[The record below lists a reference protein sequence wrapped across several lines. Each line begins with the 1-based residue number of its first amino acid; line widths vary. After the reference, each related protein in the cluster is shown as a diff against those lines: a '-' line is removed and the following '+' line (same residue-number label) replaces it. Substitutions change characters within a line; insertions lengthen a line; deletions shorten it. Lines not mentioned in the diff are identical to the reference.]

1 MAKPFRDLRAKL
13 KYEDLS
19 QIDLARQ
26 INISAPTMTLKLNGE
41 RPFTMP
47 EVFRICDVL
56 NIPEKDILVYFR
68 REDMSKL
75 LVKE

>member
-19 QIDLARQ
+19 QLDLARQ

-75 LVKE
+75 FVKD

>member
-1 MAKPFRDLRAKL
+1 MAKPFRDLRARL

-19 QIDLARQ
+19 QLDLARQ
-26 INISAPTMTLKLNGE
+26 MNISAPTMTLKLMGE

-56 NIPEKDILVYFR
+56 NIPEKDILVYFPR
-68 REDMSKL
+68 KEMTKL